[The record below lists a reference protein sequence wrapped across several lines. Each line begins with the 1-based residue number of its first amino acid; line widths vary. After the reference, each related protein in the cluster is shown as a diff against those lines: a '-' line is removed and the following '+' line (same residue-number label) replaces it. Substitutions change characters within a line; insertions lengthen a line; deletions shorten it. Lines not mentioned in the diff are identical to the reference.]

1 MYIRYFFLF
10 IIFNMVLGVSAIGMH
25 PIDAVAQGSNLGNPL
40 YLGGCYWDGTT
51 TIAQT
56 IDPVEY
62 GDPSTDIS
70 DTLGELTYPTNS
82 TSTSSGPTGDG
93 NIINSIT
100 DFTEA
105 TGKTI
110 ETIKNF
116 MGGTYVI
123 DVISNVAIGCD
134 VVYETQGGSNDDDCP
149 AGYDIG
155 DWCMVKQSNVV
166 WDYFVNGFT
175 TVIAFAVI
183 ICIVQIVRP
192 FNTGSASL

>member
-123 DVISNVAIGCD
+123 DDCFLDAGARVNARKYKNRINARASQVISEHFPIKDAN
-134 VVYETQGGSNDDDCP
+134 S
-149 AGYDIG
+149 
-155 DWCMVKQSNVV
+155 KH
-166 WDYFVNGFT
+166 
-175 TVIAFAVI
+175 
-183 ICIVQIVRP
+183 
-192 FNTGSASL
+192 L